1 MQDMIDGRCGWC
13 GTDGLYVKYHDEE
26 WGRPVTDDGKL
37 FEFLVLESAQAAL
50 AWQQT
55 LLDTA
60 QTRYDLG
67 LTTCS
72 AVLDAQDEVASAQSA
87 LDSAWRDLFSACNS
101 YRWAVEYGLLPA
113 QGA

>member
-1 MQDMIDGRCGWC
+1 MCIRDRSA
-13 GTDGLYVKYHDEE
+13 
-26 WGRPVTDDGKL
+26 
-37 FEFLVLESAQAAL
+37 LV
-50 AWQQT
+50 WQQSQ
-55 LLDTA
+55 LDTV